1 MATDIRVNLNHLPT
15 DDDKTITG
23 SRLPTAHQVLLCFLA
38 HHQTASSKREAA
50 NKTVETVKHFYNRA
64 RIPTLLDHKM
74 VEEVEKLFDDM
85 KKIIKIQPK
94 DWTSGK
100 PKERVDEFKSRLQTT
115 MKFWPRNA
123 MENICNEED
132 KKFLQSMMTD
142 RLATMFGIDVKLSE
156 TERKVK
162 ERKEQELKRIAIQK
176 ESKMDTSCSNATLSD
191 SDDEE
196 EAKEVPDPL
205 YSCAKKSHKRCVKTG
220 VTVFIPPNILKSPK
234 VVQSLVRN
242 NISSSAISS
251 VMHDIVTAVE
261 GDPSKLS
268 LSYATTQRYRV
279 EAVKTIA
286 DKIKEN
292 WTPPSIANLHW
303 DGKLMATLDG
313 ASQQERLPVLL
324 SGVGG
329 TKLLGVP
336 AIPHKS
342 TEKTGDLISEV
353 SIELIEEW
361 NCAECVAG
369 MVFDTTSSNTGCKT
383 AACVT
388 LQNRLNRPLLWYSC
402 RHHVGEI
409 LLTHVWNAL
418 KIEVLKS
425 PEILLF
431 KRFKEN
437 FSSITHQNK
446 DLHFPEL
453 PVDLLER
460 KSEVIELCKNYL
472 KQPFSRGDYKELVSL
487 ALLYLSEGNEVEA
500 LEGFSF
506 SRPDAL
512 HKARWMVTEDLSRY
526 VGIDSWSF
534 FKL

>member
-1 MATDIRVNLNHLPT
+1 MAKESPRNKGTRLSLLGTMPT

-38 HHQTASSKREAA
+38 HHQTSSSKREAA

-74 VEEVEKLFDDM
+74 AEEVEKLFDDM

-94 DWTSGK
+94 GRTSGK
-100 PKERVDEFKSRLQTT
+100 PKERVDEFKSWLQTT

-142 RLATMFGIDVKLSE
+142 RLAAMSGIDVKSSE

-205 YSCAKKSHKRCVKTG
+205 YSCAKRSHKRCVKTG
-220 VTVFIPPNILKSPK
+220 VTVFISPNILKSPK

-242 NISSSAISS
+242 NISSFAISS

-324 SGVGG
+324 SGIGG

-369 MVFDTTSSNTGCKT
+369 VVFDTTSSNTG
-383 AACVT
+383 
-388 LQNRLNRPLLWYSC
+388 Q
-402 RHHVGEI
+402 
-409 LLTHVWNAL
+409 AL
-418 KIEVLKS
+418 K
-425 PEILLF
+425 
-431 KRFKEN
+431 
-437 FSSITHQNK
+437 
-446 DLHFPEL
+446 
-453 PVDLLER
+453 
-460 KSEVIELCKNYL
+460 
-472 KQPFSRGDYKELVSL
+472 
-487 ALLYLSEGNEVEA
+487 
-500 LEGFSF
+500 
-506 SRPDAL
+506 
-512 HKARWMVTEDLSRY
+512 
-526 VGIDSWSF
+526 
-534 FKL
+534 

>member
-1 MATDIRVNLNHLPT
+1 
-15 DDDKTITG
+15 
-23 SRLPTAHQVLLCFLA
+23 
-38 HHQTASSKREAA
+38 
-50 NKTVETVKHFYNRA
+50 
-64 RIPTLLDHKM
+64 
-74 VEEVEKLFDDM
+74 M

-94 DWTSGK
+94 DRTSGK
-100 PKERVDEFKSRLQTT
+100 PKERVDEFKSRLQIT

-142 RLATMFGIDVKLSE
+142 RLATMSGIDVKLSE
-156 TERKVK
+156 TERQVK

-191 SDDEE
+191 SDDDEE

-205 YSCAKKSHKRCVKTG
+205 YSCAKSSHKRCVKSG

-261 GDPSKLS
+261 GDPSTLS
-268 LSYATTQRYRV
+268 LSYATTQRYKV
-279 EAVKTIA
+279 ETVETIA

-313 ASQQERLPVLL
+313 ASQRERLPVLL
-324 SGVGG
+324 SDAGG

-342 TEKTGDLISEV
+342 TAKTGDLISEV

-383 AACVT
+383 AACVV
-388 LQNRLNRPLLWYSC
+388 LQNRLNRPLLWYAC
-402 RHHVGEI
+402 HHHVCEI
-409 LLTHVWNAL
+409 LLTRVWDAL
-418 KIEVLKS
+418 KIEVSKS

-437 FSSITHQNK
+437 FAPLHTKIKTFTIQNS
-446 DLHFPEL
+446 
-453 PVDLLER
+453 LL
-460 KSEVIELCKNYL
+460 IYW
-472 KQPFSRGDYKELVSL
+472 KEKV
-487 ALLYLSEGNEVEA
+487 
-500 LEGFSF
+500 
-506 SRPDAL
+506 
-512 HKARWMVTEDLSRY
+512 
-526 VGIDSWSF
+526 
-534 FKL
+534 KL